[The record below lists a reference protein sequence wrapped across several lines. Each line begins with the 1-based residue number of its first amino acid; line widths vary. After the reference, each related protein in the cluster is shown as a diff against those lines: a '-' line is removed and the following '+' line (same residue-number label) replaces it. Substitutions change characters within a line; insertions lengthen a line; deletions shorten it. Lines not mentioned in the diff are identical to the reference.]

1 MRGIL
6 IKAAERK
13 VLAVDVK
20 PDPNRSLEGL
30 RALIGCEWV
39 QPVVVGDGVTIW
51 VDEERRLN
59 LPKPGFRLSGI
70 PTDFVGNGILLG
82 GDADRARPCRAAAEV
97 VALGV
102 RWLAP
107 GEVTPPGRPEFIV
120 LP

>member
-1 MRGIL
+1 MKGIL
-6 IKAAERK
+6 INANERK
-13 VLAVDVK
+13 VVAVDVK
-20 PDPNRSLEGL
+20 PDPNKDLDGL
-30 RALIGCEWV
+30 RALIRCDWV
-39 QPVVVGDGVTIW
+39 QPVIVGENLTLW
-51 VDEERRLN
+51 LDEEGRLN